1 MADIISVRQHEIL
14 KLFLENQTGLTIDEI
29 INSVGISR
37 AGVMQHFLA
46 LENQGYIQK
55 KSLNKTSGRPVTNY
69 GITRKGINYFPKQ
82 YAWFSEL
89 MLGNL
94 QDELGPERFNAYMH
108 KLGVTVADGLKGR
121 FIGKSIEKR
130 IDELTAVM
138 TELGYEVNTQY
149 SGTSKHFKI
158 RAHNCVYH
166 DLAQKHNEI
175 CQFDLALMSTL
186 LNQEVELLTCMAK
199 GDCAC
204 NFRVKKPSGATAE
217 FLGSGT

>member
-1 MADIISVRQHEIL
+1 MTDIISTRQHEIL
-14 KLFLENQTGLTIDEI
+14 KLFLENQAGLTIEDI

-37 AGVMQHFLA
+37 AGVMQHFSA

-69 GITRKGINYFPKQ
+69 GITHKGINYFPKQ
-82 YAWFSEL
+82 YAWFSEI
-89 MLGNL
+89 MLVNL
-94 QDELGPERFNAYMH
+94 QEELGTERFSTYMY
-108 KLGVTVADGLKGR
+108 KLGVTVAYGLKGR

-138 TELGYEVNTQY
+138 SELGYEVNSKDTED
-149 SGTSKHFKI
+149 SKHFKI

-204 NFRVKKPSGATAE
+204 NFRIKKPAVIES
-217 FLGSGT
+217 